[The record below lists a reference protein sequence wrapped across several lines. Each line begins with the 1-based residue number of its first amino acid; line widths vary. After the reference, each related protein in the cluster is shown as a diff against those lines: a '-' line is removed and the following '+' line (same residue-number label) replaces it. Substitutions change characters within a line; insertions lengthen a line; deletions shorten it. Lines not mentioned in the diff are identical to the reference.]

1 MQFDTLIIG
10 GGHNG
15 LVCAAYLARAG
26 RRVLVLEARHIVG
39 GAAVT
44 EEFHPGFRNSTAS
57 YTVSLLNPQVM
68 RDLRL
73 AEHGLRIV
81 HRPMS
86 NFLPLDPASI
96 NTANNGSGSGSH
108 RIMPAGSGTIDAL
121 RIGPNMAD
129 TVREVARFSPKDAA
143 ALPRYYAMLDG
154 LAATLRQWV
163 LRAPPDPN
171 AGLSGIIDTLK
182 AGHGLRQLGVE
193 AQRDLIELFGRSAGE
208 VLDDW
213 FESDPLKA
221 ALGFDS
227 IVGAYASPYAP
238 GSAYVQLHHCFGEV
252 NGKKGAWGHAIGGM
266 GAITQAMAREC
277 ERLGVTIRLNAKVAH
292 VLTHAGRATGVVLD
306 GGEEIMARTIAANV
320 GPKLLFSHLVDAG
333 DVPAEFRTRMQ
344 HFKTGSGV
352 LRMNVAL
359 SELPDFCG
367 LGSQQQAHHGAGI
380 ILAPSL
386 KYMHDAYT
394 SAAADGISAAPVV
407 EILIPSTIDDSLV
420 AGAGQAGQ
428 SAGQAGQSAGQ
439 DAGPGARQGA
449 AQSAAPPAQHVASLF
464 CQYFTPH
471 PHGGWDALRDQAA
484 TRVIDTVTRFAPNFK
499 RSIIAQQVLTPLDLE
514 RAFGLTDGDI
524 FHGRL
529 SLEQL
534 FASRPMLGYANYRM
548 PITGLY
554 LCGAGAHPGGGVT
567 GAPGHNAAQAILR
580 DRRHLP

>member
-1 MQFDTLIIG
+1 MQLDALIIG

-26 RRVLVLEARHIVG
+26 RRVLVLEARNVVG

-44 EEFHPGFRNSTAS
+44 EEFHPGFRNSVAA
-57 YTVSLLNPQVM
+57 YTVSLLHPQVI

-86 NFLPLDPASI
+86 NFVPLDPASS
-96 NTANNGSGSGSH
+96 NVARTGSGSGS
-108 RIMPAGSGTIDAL
+108 AGNDNLNAL
-121 RIGPNMAD
+121 RVGPNVED

-143 ALPRYYAMLDG
+143 ALPRYYAMLDL
-154 LAATLRQWV
+154 LADELRKWI
-163 LRAPPDPN
+163 LKAPPDPN
-171 AGLSGIIDTLK
+171 AGVGGLIDTLK
-182 AGHGLRQLGVE
+182 AGLALRGLSMK

-208 VLDDW
+208 MLDDW
-213 FESDPLKA
+213 FETDVLKA

-277 ERLGVTIRLNAKVAH
+277 ERLGVTIRLNAGVAR
-292 VLTHAGRATGVVLD
+292 VITHDGRATGVALED
-306 GGEEIMARTIAANV
+306 GEDIRARTVVANV
-320 GPKLLFSHLVDAG
+320 GPKLLFNQLVAANDL
-333 DVPAEFRTRMQ
+333 PAEFRTRMQ
-344 HFKTGSGV
+344 RFKTGSGV

-367 LGSQQQAHHGAGI
+367 LGTRQQPHHGAGI

-386 KYMHDAYT
+386 EYMHRAYEDARAT
-394 SAAADGISAAPVV
+394 GMSTRPVV
-407 EILIPSTIDDSLV
+407 EVLIPSTLDDTL
-420 AGAGQAGQ
+420 
-428 SAGQAGQSAGQ
+428 
-439 DAGPGARQGA
+439 
-449 AQSAAPPAQHVASLF
+449 APSGQHVASLF
-464 CQYFTPH
+464 CQSFAPQLPT
-471 PHGGWDALRDQAA
+471 GSTLGANWDDARERAA
-484 TRVIDTVTRFAPNFK
+484 DLVIDTVTRFAPNFK
-499 RSIIAQQVLTPLDLE
+499 RSVIARQVLTPLDLE
-514 RAFGLTDGDI
+514 RTFGLTDGDI

-534 FASRPMLGYANYRM
+534 FVSRPTLGYANYRT
-548 PITGLY
+548 PLRGLY
-554 LCGAGAHPGGGVT
+554 LCGSGAHPGGGVT
-567 GAPGHNAAQAILR
+567 GAPGHNAAQVILK
-580 DRRHLP
+580 DR